1 MTPEEARD
9 MLHYESEDGFTAPEL
24 CLTAELAARAP
35 GMAEQIG
42 NMHYEYAVQL
52 QMSDGEWHFT
62 DDEFYPF
69 GTPEP
74 RHVEWQTKTG
84 AEELYDS
91 FVEDDGPE
99 HFRIVRRLV
108 SPVEVVE

>member
-1 MTPEEARD
+1 MMTPEEARD

-42 NMHYEYAVQL
+42 NMHYEYAAQISPNGEIWLGADIEGRATL
-52 QMSDGEWHFT
+52 Q
-62 DDEFYPF
+62 F
-69 GTPEP
+69 GKQCWYTNIY
-74 RHVEWQTKTG
+74 G
-84 AEELYDS
+84 ARSAL
-91 FVEDDGPE
+91 EDVPGDL
-99 HFRIVRRLV
+99 HTRIVRRLV